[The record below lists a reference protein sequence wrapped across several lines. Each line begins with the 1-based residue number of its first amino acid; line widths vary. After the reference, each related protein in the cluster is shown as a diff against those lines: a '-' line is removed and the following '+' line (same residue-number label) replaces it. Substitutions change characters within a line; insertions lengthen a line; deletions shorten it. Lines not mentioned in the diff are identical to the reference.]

1 MNEKLRI
8 LIVEDNPA
16 DADFIH
22 EMLPQAGPLNFQV
35 ESVQRLSEA
44 LARLA
49 GGGFDLVLLDLGLP
63 DSQGLQTFYTLQ
75 KAAPDVPVVVL
86 TGNDDQDLAVAAM
99 REGAQDFLVKG
110 QISGRPLV
118 RTVRFALARR
128 KAEDALRQSELK
140 FRTLVEN
147 IPQKIFVKGP
157 DYRYL
162 SMSGNLAREFHVRP
176 EEVAGKTDYDFF
188 PKALADKFREDD
200 RRIMRLGRTE
210 EFDETYLQDG
220 REVWVHTAKTP
231 MRDEDGKIIGVLG
244 IFWDISG
251 RKQAENNLQKSNR
264 ALRLISLCN
273 QEMVRATDETALME
287 AVCRL
292 AVEAGGYRMAWA
304 GFAEQDEARSV
315 RPVAQAG
322 LVEGYLDSANI
333 TWADAERGRGPT
345 GTAIRT
351 GRPVYIRNMLTEPAF
366 APWREAATRRGY
378 ASSIALPMMNEG
390 CCFGALTIYAG
401 VPDAFDTGEI
411 ELLSELANDLA
422 FGIAALRHQAE
433 RKQAEERVHESERR
447 MATLMANL
455 PGMAYRCRNLPDW
468 PMEFASEGAADLTG
482 WPASALM
489 KSQPAYGDL
498 IVPSDRQPVWDAVQV
513 AVATRQPF
521 ELNYQIHAAD
531 GQIKWVG
538 ERGCGVFGEDGG
550 LLFLEG
556 FITDLTESRLATQR
570 VADELN
576 FNQTVLRASP
586 VGILVFKT
594 SGPCVSANETIAQ
607 IVGGPRE
614 TVLKQNFRQLESWK
628 NSGMLAAAEAALA
641 GQKERD
647 LETQCVTTFGKKGWF
662 FCRSAP
668 FQYKGEQHL
677 LLVVN
682 DITERK
688 QAEMELNRERDLWQ
702 TLLEHSPDKIYFKDT
717 RSRFVK
723 CSQAM
728 ADQFGV
734 KSPDE
739 LVGRTDFDFFDESHA
754 RPAFEDE
761 QEIIRT
767 GRPMIDKEEREE
779 SKDGRVT
786 WVASTKLPWLDD
798 AGKIIGVM
806 GISRDVT
813 GRKRAEDEI
822 KRTAH
827 EWQSTFDAAK
837 DAFWILD
844 KDNRILR
851 TNKAAEKFFNRPCC
865 DMMGKPCWE
874 TAHGTTEPIP
884 NCPFVRAHKSRQ
896 REMMEL
902 HQGDRWLEITVDPVT
917 DAEGR
922 FAGAVHIVSDI
933 TGRKRA
939 EPQMKEALEF
949 NQAIIADAAVGIV
962 AFKASGPCVLA
973 NEAAAKILGGTVS
986 GILGQDFRQLISWR
1000 ASGKFKMAEEVL
1012 ATQESR
1018 QWEGTI
1024 MSMFGREVSLVSH
1037 FSHFTQNGEP
1047 HLLQFFTDVTEKKK
1061 LEAQFLRAQRM
1072 ESIGTLAGGIAH
1084 DLNNV
1089 LAPLLI
1095 SVQLLG
1101 DKVTD
1106 ADGRRMLAMLEV
1118 NVNRGTDLVRQVLA
1132 FGRGVKGERVL
1143 VQIAHIA
1150 REIKSIV
1157 QETFPKS
1164 VQFQMEIARDL
1175 WKITGDAT
1183 QIEQVLLNLSVNARD
1198 AMPDGGKLS
1207 LKMENTS
1214 LDQIYADANLES
1226 KPGRYVVISMTDTGM
1241 GMTRE
1246 VQDRIFEPFFT
1257 TKEHGKGTGLGLS
1270 TTLAIVKSHGGFIHC
1285 YSEPGKGST
1294 FKVYLPAGAAPD
1306 VQAAPG
1312 EAADQLPRGHNE
1324 LVLIVDDEEPIRRI
1338 AKQVLETF
1346 GYRTLSPVNGAE
1358 AVKIYKA
1365 RTDEIAVVITD
1376 MAMPV
1381 MDGPATIAALEAINP
1396 KIRIIATS
1404 GLDSGNRPGPAIRP
1418 FIAKPYTADGL
1429 LKAIQSVLQGETAGT
1444 FVKKKK
1450 TKEKSG
1456 SS

>member
-49 GGGFDLVLLDLGLP
+49 DGGFDLVLLDLGLP

-128 KAEDALRQSELK
+128 KAEEALRQSELK

-157 DYRYL
+157 DCHYL
-162 SMSGNLAREFHVRP
+162 SMSGNLAREFHIRP
-176 EEVAGKTDYDFF
+176 GEVAGKTDYDFF
-188 PKALADKFREDD
+188 PKELADKFREDD
-200 RRIMRLGRTE
+200 RRIMRLGKTE
-210 EFDETYLQDG
+210 EFDETYLQDD

-251 RKQAENNLQKSNR
+251 RKQAENNLRKSNR

-273 QEMVRATDETALME
+273 QEMVRATDETALMQ

-292 AVEAGGYRMAWA
+292 AVEPGGYRMAWV
-304 GFAEQDEARSV
+304 GFAEQDEAKSV

-322 LVEGYLDSANI
+322 LVDGYLDNVNI
-333 TWADAERGRGPT
+333 TWADVENGRGPT

-351 GRPVYIRNMLTEPAF
+351 GKPVYISNMLTEPAF

-378 ASSIALPMMNEG
+378 ASSIALPMMTEG
-390 CCFGALTIYAG
+390 RCFGALMIYAG
-401 VPDAFDTGEI
+401 QPDAFDTEEI
-411 ELLSELANDLA
+411 ELLSELAGDLA
-422 FGIAALRHQAE
+422 FGVAALRQRAERKRAEVALRESEASLKEAQNIASLGRYVLDISSGRWSSSDLLDRLFGIDKAFNRSVEGWTTLIHPADRAMMADYLKNEVVGRKQAFDREYRIVRHDDQAE
-433 RKQAEERVHESERR
+433 RWVHGLGRIMLDDQGRPVEMHGTIQDITERK
-447 MATLMANL
+447 L
-455 PGMAYRCRNLPDW
+455 
-468 PMEFASEGAADLTG
+468 AA
-482 WPASALM
+482 
-489 KSQPAYGDL
+489 
-498 IVPSDRQPVWDAVQV
+498 
-513 AVATRQPF
+513 
-521 ELNYQIHAAD
+521 
-531 GQIKWVG
+531 
-538 ERGCGVFGEDGG
+538 
-550 LLFLEG
+550 
-556 FITDLTESRLATQR
+556 QR

-576 FNQTVLRASP
+576 FNQTVLRVSP
-586 VGILVFKT
+586 VGILVFKA
-594 SGPCVSANETIAQ
+594 SGSCVSANETIAQ

-614 TVLKQNFRQLESWK
+614 AVLNQNFRQLESWK

-647 LETQCVTTFGKKGWF
+647 LETQCVTTFGRQGWF
-662 FCRSAP
+662 FCRFAP

-682 DITERK
+682 DITEHKR
-688 QAEMELNRERDLWQ
+688 AELELKRERDLWQ
-702 TLLEHSPDKIYFKDT
+702 TLLDHSPDKIYFKDT
-717 RSRFVK
+717 QSRFVK
-723 CSQAM
+723 CSRAM

-798 AGKIIGVM
+798 AGKIIGIM

-813 GRKRAEDEI
+813 GRKLAEDEI
-822 KRTAH
+822 IRTAR
-827 EWQSTFDAAK
+827 EWQTTFDAAK
-837 DAFWILD
+837 DAIWILD
-844 KDNRILR
+844 QDNRILR
-851 TNKAAEKFFNRPCC
+851 TNKAAEKYFSRPCC

-874 TAHGTTEPIP
+874 IAHGTTEPIP
-884 NCPFVRAHKSRQ
+884 NCPFVRAHKSHQ

-902 HQGDRWLEITVDPVT
+902 HQGDCWLEITVDPIT

-922 FAGAVHIVSDI
+922 LAGAVHIVSDI
-933 TGRKRA
+933 TARKRA
-939 EPQMKEALEF
+939 EQQMKEALDF
-949 NQAIIADAAVGIV
+949 NRAIIADAAVGIV
-962 AFKASGPCVLA
+962 VFKASGPCVLA

-986 GILGQDFRQLISWR
+986 GILGQDFRQFISWHS
-1000 ASGKFKMAEEVL
+1000 SGKLQMAEEVL
-1012 ATQESR
+1012 ATKKSR
-1018 QWEGTI
+1018 QWEGTLI
-1024 MSMFGREVSLVSH
+1024 TMFGREVSLVSH
-1037 FSHFTQNGEP
+1037 FSHFIQNGEP
-1047 HLLQFFTDVTEKKK
+1047 HLLQFLTDVTEKKK

-1106 ADGRRMLAMLEV
+1106 ADGRRMLAMLEA
-1118 NVNRGTDLVRQVLA
+1118 NVHRGTDLVRQVLA
-1132 FGRGVKGERVL
+1132 FGRGIQGERVL

-1207 LKMENTS
+1207 LKMENKS

-1294 FKVYLPAGAAPD
+1294 FKVYLPAGDAPD
-1306 VQAAPG
+1306 VQAALG
-1312 EAADQLPRGHNE
+1312 KAADKLPRGHNE
-1324 LVLIVDDEEPIRRI
+1324 LVLVVDDEEPIRRV
-1338 AKQVLETF
+1338 AKQVLESF
-1346 GYRTLSPVNGAE
+1346 GYRTLSAVNGVE

-1365 RTDEIAVVITD
+1365 RKDEIAVVITD

-1381 MDGPATIAALEAINP
+1381 MDGPATIAALRAINP
-1396 KIRIIATS
+1396 RIRIIATS
-1404 GLDSGNRPGPAIRP
+1404 GLDSGNRPGAAIRP

-1429 LKAIQSVLQGETAGT
+1429 LLVIQSVLRGEPVAASE
-1444 FVKKKK
+1444 KKK
-1450 TKEKSG
+1450 TKEKG
-1456 SS
+1456 GRA